1 MISEP
6 ELSGG
11 PEGPGPDLAGDVA
24 EADGWGQALR
34 GGRRGW
40 VWGLAG
46 IVVASAGWAGGLQ
59 AYHSHHGS
67 GPDMHGYALGAS
79 PCAGGTLSPLT
90 DALELHDAQAVSPA
104 AVHLGEALDQIR
116 CTLSGASPLPH
127 GGTARYEV
135 FVTIDLHKR
144 TDPKAE
150 FEDQRDLNPSDISP
164 VEATTT
170 VPGLGDE
177 AYLLTVSDQT
187 RDLEVLHGGAVFTLT
202 LTGYNRLPVSD
213 DTVNAL
219 HTPDVSADVGRFQP
233 AMVDAMRRVMKDQE
247 RG

>member
-11 PEGPGPDLAGDVA
+11 PDGPGPDVVGDVA
-24 EADGWGQALR
+24 EADGWGRALR
-34 GGRRGW
+34 GARRGW
-40 VWGLAG
+40 VWGVGG
-46 IVVASAGWAGGLQ
+46 IVVASAAWAGGLQ
-59 AYHSHHGS
+59 AYHAHHAT
-67 GPDMHGYALGAS
+67 GPDLHGYALGAS
-79 PCAGGTLSPLT
+79 PCAGSTLKPLT
-90 DALELHDAQAVSPA
+90 DALKTDDAQAVSPA

-116 CTLSGASPLPH
+116 CTLSAASPLPH

-135 FVTIDLHKR
+135 FVTIDLHKQ

-150 FEDQRDLNPSDISP
+150 FEDQHDLNPVDISP

-187 RDLEVLHGGAVFTLT
+187 RDLEVLDGGAVFTLT
-202 LTGYNRLPVSD
+202 LTGYNKLPVSD
-213 DTVNAL
+213 DTLNAL

-233 AMVDAMRRVMKDQE
+233 AMVDAMREMMKEQK
-247 RG
+247 RL